1 MNYLQAIV
9 LRDEAK
15 GGPENRG
22 DKSACNILTIIISC
36 LLQLH
41 RSRGESD
48 ARAENL
54 FITTT
59 LPASAAGRT
68 SDRAALRKFVLETQ
82 GLYRIG
88 PRVFI
93 GHVLGKMFVLRKE
106 GRKRR

>member
-9 LRDEAK
+9 PRDEAN

-22 DKSACNILTIIISC
+22 DKSACNILSISC

-41 RSRGESD
+41 RFRGESD

-68 SDRAALRKFVLETQ
+68 SDRAVLRKFVLETQ

-88 PRVFI
+88 PRVFV
-93 GHVLGKMFVLRKE
+93 GNVLGKCLS
-106 GRKRR
+106 